1 MIEKLMNPEFPYGEP
16 EYSEIGR
23 EINDLMER
31 LSVGMNQEEIT
42 LLERLADLHTH
53 RANTVARATFISG
66 FCTAIDLTLDY
77 LRRRE
82 A

>member
-1 MIEKLMNPEFPYGEP
+1 MIEKLMNPELPYGEP

-23 EINDLMER
+23 EINNLMER
-31 LSVGMNQEEIT
+31 LSMGMSKEEIA
-42 LLERLADLHTH
+42 LLERLADLHAH
-53 RANTVARATFISG
+53 RANAVATATFISG

-77 LRRRE
+77 LRRRD